1 MNGFYNFIY
10 NIFSYPFGY
19 VIAFLYHLFNDNYL
33 VAILFFAIIIK
44 LILLP
49 SSISQQKNQA
59 KSKRMQ
65 KRINQIKERYK
76 DNQQK
81 QNEAMQEFYQ
91 KEGFSSMSNGCG
103 ALFVQFFIIMGLYG
117 AIYKPLTYILRI
129 DRIYGKGT
137 IDKLTN
143 AVQALSHATSGRAR
157 NYNEITVLKYVGQL
171 QNMHTGVNPKV
182 FPVLNDF
189 AQHFNAVGFNFG
201 DIPKQLMHTEHLIV
215 LVPILSFVFA
225 MLSSIYSMVR
235 MRRMND
241 QSQSSMM
248 SMGCMMLFMPLI
260 SLWLAFEFPVG
271 IGVYWAFNSLLSL
284 IQMIILDRVYTPEK
298 VIAEI
303 MVDETNVRR
312 QKELA
317 YKQEYKLLKDYQEST
332 EN

>member
-1 MNGFYNFIY
+1 MNAFYNFIY

-19 VIAFLYHLFNDNYL
+19 VIAFLYHIFNDNYL
-33 VAILFFAIIIK
+33 MAILFFAIIIK

-65 KRINQIKERYK
+65 KRINQIKEKYK
-76 DNQQK
+76 DDQKK

-91 KEGFSSMSNGCG
+91 KEGFSSMSTGCG
-103 ALFVQFFIIMGLYG
+103 ALFIQFFIIMGLYG

-137 IDKLTN
+137 VEKLTN
-143 AVQALSHATSGRAR
+143 AVQAFSHSAGRRAA
-157 NYNEITVLKYVGQL
+157 NYNEITVLKYVPQL
-171 QNMHTGVNPKV
+171 QQAHTGVNPKV
-182 FPVLNDF
+182 FPVLQDF

-201 DIPKQLMHTEHLIV
+201 DIPRQLMHTEHLIV
-215 LVPILSFVFA
+215 LIPILSFVFA

-235 MRRMND
+235 MRKMND

-271 IGVYWAFNSLLSL
+271 IGVYWAFNSLLGL

-317 YKQEYKLLKDYQEST
+317 YKQNYKLLQDYQNSAEQ
-332 EN
+332 